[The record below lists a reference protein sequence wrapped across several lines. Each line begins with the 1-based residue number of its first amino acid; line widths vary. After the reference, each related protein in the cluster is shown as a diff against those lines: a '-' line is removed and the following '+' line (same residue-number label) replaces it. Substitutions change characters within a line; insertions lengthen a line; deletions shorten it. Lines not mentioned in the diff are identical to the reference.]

1 MEGHV
6 GPELEHSKT
15 FFSEKNGYLYYC
27 KLRVCVSLSER
38 ACTGQRHWESLER
51 KLQTVMYFLTWVLE
65 LNSGPLNSGLTLNHQ
80 VITPALW

>member
-27 KLRVCVSLSER
+27 KLRVCVSVSER
-38 ACTGQRHWESLER
+38 ACTGQRHWESLE
-51 KLQTVMYFLTWVLE
+51 
-65 LNSGPLNSGLTLNHQ
+65 
-80 VITPALW
+80 